1 MIYIYGYDL
10 DLLNRHSN
18 SLKNYDYKILEF
30 EELFKNKYLLNDIL
44 IISNINLNKIEN
56 LELIEKL
63 TNLDIKII
71 VLDSVP
77 SFEKGKKII
86 ALGIKAYA
94 NMMINDIHLSDVI
107 NSVKDGNVWLYPE
120 FINNLVSNISS
131 ERKKENVDIDLDI
144 LTDRE
149 KVALLVLKKM
159 TYSEI
164 SEELDISLRT
174 VKAHT
179 KHIYEKYNVLN
190 RLAFILKYH
199 K

>member
-56 LELIEKL
+56 LESVEKL

-120 FINNLVSNISS
+120 FINNLVSNI
-131 ERKKENVDIDLDI
+131 
-144 LTDRE
+144 
-149 KVALLVLKKM
+149 
-159 TYSEI
+159 
-164 SEELDISLRT
+164 
-174 VKAHT
+174 
-179 KHIYEKYNVLN
+179 
-190 RLAFILKYH
+190 
-199 K
+199 